1 MVKRHAR
8 AAFGSKFA
16 FPGGVLEEADQHVCS
31 LCDGRSAQAANSLL
45 GVSRGGLEYYSA
57 AIRETFEETGV
68 LLAEHKLNE
77 RDLAAARDAIN
88 AGTLAWDRFA
98 FENGLRL
105 QSDRLHY
112 FSYWITPVD
121 QPKRFSTRFFLA
133 EVPAGQTARHDG
145 AELTESRW
153 MSAADVLEASRN
165 KHLQLP
171 YVTEKTLLRLA
182 SFSDTRDLV
191 GWAKACEDRGVLRDR
206 PAFPPEEFA

>member
-16 FPGGVLEEADQHVCS
+16 FPGGVLEPADEHACS
-31 LCDGRSAQAANSLL
+31 LCDGRSAQSANSLL

-68 LLAEHKLNE
+68 LLASHELSE
-77 RDLAAARDAIN
+77 RALAKARDAIN
-88 AGTLAWDRFA
+88 AGDLAWDRFA
-98 FENGLRL
+98 FDNALRL

-133 EVPAGQTARHDG
+133 EVPAGQAAMHDG
-145 AELTESRW
+145 GELTESRW
-153 MSAADVLEASRN
+153 MTAADALAASRN
-165 KHLQLP
+165 KDLQLP
-171 YVTEKTLLRLA
+171 YVTEKTLLRMA
-182 SFSDTRDLV
+182 EFTDTRDLV
-191 GWAKACEDRGVLRDR
+191 AWAKACEDRGVVRDQ
-206 PAFPPEEFA
+206 PAFAPEEFA